1 MRKMNLIPLALML
14 VVLAI
19 LVYVSIP
26 SAISSGSDTR
36 SQPSKPC
43 ASPERN
49 IQLEGDFFQRRL
61 ARLNLSPDGR
71 YLLGDK
77 DNEMLV
83 WEVENG
89 KMIHRYAGG
98 PFPFFVSTGQLAMIR
113 GGEVL
118 FNQDG
123 RWDEFY
129 PVARLKGGTISPD
142 GRYIAHVE
150 FQPGEDFLNHT
161 SYWISIYQIP
171 GAQFVSKL
179 APLQDFV
186 SKLAW
191 SRDDQLFAV
200 GTLNGQ
206 VTVWRVKDGQLIRT
220 FEQGMQVVYHSTGAV
235 TIEGASARH
244 LVFSPDGTILAS
256 DSVDS
261 ILLWDISTGR
271 QRKSFEFDWGIDDI
285 AITPDGQALI
295 AVGSKDFFIWDLKQ
309 EREICHDREEYERK
323 MALSAHGKVL
333 AVYEGSSRGRIA
345 IYDVQE
351 LVQGK
356 PRSSGVHE

>member
-1 MRKMNLIPLALML
+1 M
-14 VVLAI
+14 
-19 LVYVSIP
+19 
-26 SAISSGSDTR
+26 

-49 IQLEGDFFQRRL
+49 IPLEGDFFQRNL
-61 ARLNLSPDGR
+61 FKLDLSPDGR

-77 DNEMLV
+77 GNEMLV
-83 WEVENG
+83 WEVGSG
-89 KMIHRYAGG
+89 KVIHRYTRYGHEPF
-98 PFPFFVSTGQLAMIR
+98 PFPFFISTGQLAMIR

-118 FNQDG
+118 FNKDG

-129 PVARLKGGTISPD
+129 PVAKLKGGTMSPD

-150 FQPGEDFLNHT
+150 FQPGEDFLNHA

-171 GAQFVSKL
+171 GAQLVSKL
-179 APLQDFV
+179 APLKDFV
-186 SKLAW
+186 STLAW

-200 GTLNGQ
+200 ATLNGQ
-206 VTVWRVKDGQLIRT
+206 VTVWRVKDGQLLRT
-220 FEQGMQVVYHSTGAV
+220 FEQGTHPVYHSTGAV

-244 LVFSPDGTILAS
+244 LAFSPDGTILAS
-256 DSVDS
+256 DSAYS
-261 ILLWDISTGR
+261 ILRLWDISIGR

-309 EREICHDREEYERK
+309 EKEICHDREEYERK
-323 MALSAHGKVL
+323 MALSANGKVL
-333 AVYEGSSRGRIA
+333 AVYEGPSRGRIA
-345 IYDVQE
+345 IYDVE
-351 LVQGK
+351 KLVQGK
-356 PRSSGVHE
+356 DRSPNAEK